1 MRFYFCFFGKM
12 MESDFEFKYSY
23 EFDDLE
29 YNFIFGYVNIDDNE
43 VEDDENFCLG
53 VE

>member
-29 YNFIFGYVNIDDNE
+29 YNFIFGYVIE
-43 VEDDENFCLG
+43 VEELMINEDYYRDY
-53 VE
+53 